1 MSNITDT
8 MSADHHR
15 CDDIFSEAEALIS
28 KGDWEQGGPKYKEF
42 QEAMEKHFAMEE
54 EVLFPTFEQRTGQ
67 TMGPTQVMR
76 MEHSQMR
83 QLFAEMAESVEQRDQ
98 EKYLGQSETL
108 LMVMQQH
115 NAKEEQILYHMADQV
130 LSGEVSEVL
139 ERMEAV

>member
-8 MSADHHR
+8 MSARHR
-15 CDDIFSEAEALIS
+15 QCDDIFSEAEELIS
-28 KGDWEQGGPKYKEF
+28 KGDWSQGAPKFKEF
-42 QEAMEKHFAMEE
+42 HQSMEHHFSMEE

-76 MEHSQMR
+76 MEHQQMR
-83 QLFAEMAESVEQRDQ
+83 QLFAEMAESVEQQDQ
-98 EKYLGQSETL
+98 DKYLGQSETL

-130 LSGEVSEVL
+130 LSSEVSDVL